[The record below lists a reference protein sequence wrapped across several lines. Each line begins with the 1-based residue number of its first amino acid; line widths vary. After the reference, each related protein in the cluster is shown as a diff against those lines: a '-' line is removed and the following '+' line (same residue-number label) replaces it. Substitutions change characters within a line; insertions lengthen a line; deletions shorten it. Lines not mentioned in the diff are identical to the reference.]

1 MIERLLILAGLIIA
15 LAAGLMLYRRWQVHR
30 VARLAT
36 GDPVLAN
43 WLPGVPTV
51 VYFSASTCAPCRL
64 QQEPAL
70 RALQAELGARV
81 RVVPVD
87 ALAQP
92 EAARRWGVL
101 TVPTTFVLDRR
112 GQPQEVN
119 YGVASA
125 EKLKQ
130 QLLRVG

>member
-1 MIERLLILAGLIIA
+1 MIERLLVLVIFFALL
-15 LAAGLMLYRRWQVHR
+15 LAAVVLYRRWQMRHVT
-30 VARLAT
+30 ALAPV
-36 GDPVLAN
+36 DPVLVD
-43 WLPGVPTV
+43 WQPGVPTI
-51 VYFSASTCAPCRL
+51 VYFSSPQCAPCQL

-70 RALQAELGARV
+70 RVLQAELGAGV
-81 RVVPVD
+81 RIVPVD

-112 GQPQEVN
+112 GRPQEVN
-119 YGVASA
+119 YGVAGV

-130 QLLRVG
+130 QLLRTG